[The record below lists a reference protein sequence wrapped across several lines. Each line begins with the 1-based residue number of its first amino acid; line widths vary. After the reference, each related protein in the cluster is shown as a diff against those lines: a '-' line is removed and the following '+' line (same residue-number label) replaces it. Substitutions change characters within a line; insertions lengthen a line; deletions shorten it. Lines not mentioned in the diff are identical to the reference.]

1 MKWATTEFTAHI
13 GDSMAGL
20 RASTVYSSCIEG
32 PDADD
37 LVASMRCAGA

>member
-13 GDSMAGL
+13 GRSMAGL
-20 RASTVYSSCIEG
+20 RATTVYSSCLEG
-32 PDADD
+32 QDVDD